1 MKVPGLTQEE
11 IYILSRNIGTSDKG
25 LNNTSTPLEV
35 NKILKKA
42 FKNGTSEDD
51 LAKIIGLEA
60 TTMFYRHN
68 YIFDNLI

>member
-11 IYILSRNIGTSDKG
+11 IYTLTRNIGTLDKG

-51 LAKIIGLEA
+51 LPKIIRL
-60 TTMFYRHN
+60 
-68 YIFDNLI
+68 